1 MQDKKA
7 YFDEVYETYVK
18 QIFRFVFLRVNNTQ
32 TAEDITSETFLR
44 FWRKIEQGKYIDN
57 ERALLYVI
65 ARGIIIDYY
74 RSKKNI
80 REVKFEEVADDK
92 QFTNDE
98 IIEKIYLNEKISKI
112 YKRLETIKKEYR
124 EIILLRFVEDLEYAE
139 IATVLG
145 KKEVA
150 IRVLLHRAIATLK
163 GIL

>member
-7 YFDEVYETYVK
+7 YFGEVYETYVK

-32 TAEDITSETFLR
+32 KAEDITSETFLR
-44 FWRKIEQGKYIDN
+44 FWRKIEQGNYIDN

-80 REVKFEEVADDK
+80 REVKLEEVADDK

-112 YKRLETIKKEYR
+112 YKRLATIKKEYR

-139 IATVLG
+139 IASVLG